1 MLKYYLSYAILAWT
15 SWEVLANKTNT
26 PQGRTASTNP
36 LLIDQVALYQ
46 QQWFAYNA
54 VKENEL
60 QEKVARIERTIEGRL
75 MVLQKKL
82 NLTVHDL
89 QDTLEKQREDTLEK
103 LRISSRIIPEKFKK
117 IGNRWYFFENNDTQN
132 WFSAFNTCRRKGGH
146 LATIYNGKELDEVFA
161 HAPPGAYW
169 IDINSAYSKG
179 HYTST
184 LTGKKPPFFRWN
196 DEKTENI
203 KYNECVTVYTLK
215 MFTPDCYRKFSF
227 LCQAEQWE
235 L

>member
-1 MLKYYLSYAILAWT
+1 MLKYYLSCALLAWT
-15 SWEVLANKTNT
+15 SWEVLANKTST
-26 PQGRTASTNP
+26 PQSRTASANP

-75 MVLQKKL
+75 MVLQKKM

-89 QDTLEKQREDTLEK
+89 QATLEKQREDTLEK
-103 LRISSRIIPEKFKK
+103 LRISRRIIPEKFKK
-117 IGNRWYFFENNDTQN
+117 IGNRWYFFENNEQN

-161 HAPPGAYW
+161 HALPGAYW

-179 HYTST
+179 QYTST
-184 LTGKKPPFFRWN
+184 LTGREPPYFRWN
-196 DEKTENI
+196 NKKKSEKI
-203 KYNECVTVYTLK
+203 GYNKCVTVYTRK
-215 MFTPDCYRKFSF
+215 MFTEDCYSKYFF